1 MSTPTAEL
9 RWQPPAPVD
18 LVRTLRPLCHGT
30 GDPTARFV
38 DGVFWWAARTPAGP
52 GTLALSHAGGDVLA
66 RAESD
71 GRASKD
77 VLARVES
84 DGRASK
90 DVLARAESDGRASK
104 DVLARVE
111 SDGRASKDVLARAW
125 GPGAE
130 WLLEAVPG
138 LLGDGDDWSA
148 LDVSGHRVLHEV
160 RRQRP
165 NVRLTRTGLV
175 LHSLVPACLEQR
187 VTGQEAFR
195 AWRLLTKAYGEPA
208 PGPIEL
214 WLPAEP
220 ARLLAVPSWDW
231 HRFGVDAKRQRAIR
245 AVATVADRLEECVE
259 IARTSGF
266 AAARQ
271 RLSLVPGVGP
281 WTVAETTVR
290 ALGDPDAVSV
300 GDFHLSNVVGYALTG
315 AARTDDATMLE
326 LLAPWAGQRARVV
339 KLILLSG
346 LTPPKYGP
354 KFSPMDMS
362 RI

>member
-1 MSTPTAEL
+1 MTNLMSTPTAEL

-18 LVRTLRPLCHGT
+18 LVRTLRPLCHGA

-52 GTLALSHAGGDVLA
+52 GTLALSHVGT
-66 RAESD
+66 
-71 GRASKD
+71 
-77 VLARVES
+77 
-84 DGRASK
+84 
-90 DVLARAESDGRASK
+90 
-104 DVLARVE
+104 
-111 SDGRASKDVLARAW
+111 DVLARAW
-125 GPGAE
+125 GPGSE
-130 WLLEAVPG
+130 WLLAAVPG

-165 NVRLTRTGLV
+165 GVRLTRTGLV

-220 ARLLAVPSWDW
+220 DRLLAVPSWDW
-231 HRFGVDAKRQRAIR
+231 HRFGVDAKRYRAIR
-245 AVATVADRLEECVE
+245 AVATVANRLEECVE
-259 IARTSGF
+259 IARTAGF